1 MEFYG
6 GDHQRPFLNSLD
18 EEAAK
23 LKFKE
28 NEQRL
33 LNEGV
38 RGVFREAANLL
49 ITVGILALIFALFI
63 AFR

>member
-18 EEAAK
+18 EEVAK

-28 NEQRL
+28 KEQRL

-38 RGVFREAANLL
+38 RGVFREAVNLL

-63 AFR
+63 AF